1 MSDPRFSAEVGI
13 VGVNRFDGL
22 WSNEVKQ
29 IWPQIYLSE
38 YVLLEWALPF
48 LCLPFFLFLP
58 SPVLWESTVSF
69 SFAER
74 RSYEDHKIRTRQST
88 VRRFKIKVHFPY
100 LAYFHWWNRRG
111 EKCMIHLTWNPMSGT
126 HINFAKYDG
135 TAIHFCLQGSQI
147 SQPVVS
153 LFIEAKRKCYQFPL
167 IFAHLSEEWLQA
179 IYYSF
184 KNKK

>member
-22 WSNEVKQ
+22 WSNKVKQ

-48 LCLPFFLFLP
+48 LCRPFFLFLP

-126 HINFAKYDG
+126 HKFRKIWRNCHTFLPTKITNITTCG
-135 TAIHFCLQGSQI
+135 QPLHRGQKKMLPISTHFCLSFGR
-147 SQPVVS
+147 V
-153 LFIEAKRKCYQFPL
+153 A
-167 IFAHLSEEWLQA
+167 AGHLLLL
-179 IYYSF
+179 
-184 KNKK
+184 